1 MLYYRNGQYHVVL
14 LVERHPMTKFG
25 ASAILWQVISH

>member
-1 MLYYRNGQYHVVL
+1 MLYYGVGQYHVVA